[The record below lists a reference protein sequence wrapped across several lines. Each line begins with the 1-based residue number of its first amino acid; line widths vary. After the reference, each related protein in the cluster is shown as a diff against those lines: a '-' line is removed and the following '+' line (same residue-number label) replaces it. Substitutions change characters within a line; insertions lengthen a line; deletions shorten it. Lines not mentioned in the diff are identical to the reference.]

1 MADFK
6 VGDAVIW
13 RAPCREWEWY
23 NIAYDIGIVTSIW
36 RDGSVE
42 AYWFSDGKTYAA
54 DRRYCYPSDVATE
67 ADKPSAEIDG

>member
-13 RAPCREWEWY
+13 RVPEGEAWCGY
-23 NIAYDIGIVTSIW
+23 ITYDLGIVTGIW
-36 RDGSVE
+36 HDGSIE

-54 DRRYCYPSDVATE
+54 DRRYCYPSDVAAE
-67 ADKPSAEIDG
+67 ANEPSAKIDG

>member
-6 VGDAVIW
+6 VGDVVIW
-13 RAPCREWEWY
+13 RVPEADLWCD
-23 NIAYDIGIVTSIW
+23 IAYDIGIVTGIR

-54 DRRYCYPSDVATE
+54 DRRYCYPSDVAAE
-67 ADKPSAEIDG
+67 ANEPSAEIDG

>member
-6 VGDAVIW
+6 VGDIVVW
-13 RAPCREWEWY
+13 RASEADLSS
-23 NIAYDIGIVTSIW
+23 IAYDIGIVTGMW

-54 DRRYCYPSDVATE
+54 DRRYCYPSDVATK
-67 ADKPSAEIDG
+67 ADESSAKINS

>member
-6 VGDAVIW
+6 VGDVVIW
-13 RAPCREWEWY
+13 RVPEEEVWST
-23 NIAYDIGIVTSIW
+23 AYDLGIVTSIW

-54 DRRYCYPSDVATE
+54 DRRYCYPSDVAAE
-67 ADKPSAEIDG
+67 ANEPSAKIDG